1 MAEEIAKGVKGVT
14 KVDNKLDVNPK
25 APRNKEQSSF
35 LHYVEDANI
44 TARVKTKLLLNPNMQ
59 GLKINVTTKNGV
71 VILEG
76 ELNSDIEADLARQIV
91 RNTNGVIDVEDKLTV
106 KKK

>member
-1 MAEEIAKGVKGVT
+1 M
-14 KVDNKLDVNPK
+14 P
-25 APRNKEQSSF
+25 
-35 LHYVEDANI
+35 
-44 TARVKTKLLLNPNMQ
+44 
-59 GLKINVTTKNGV
+59 TKNGV

-91 RNTNGVIDVEDKLTV
+91 RNTDDVIDVEDKLTI